1 MTVTAEGKRVQV
13 KKDATLEEK
22 RFRGATGITG
32 RQMPPHNY
40 IWVRLERMVDG
51 YGTILVHPES
61 LEEIN

>member
-22 RFRGATGITG
+22 RFRGVAGTTG
-32 RQMPPHNY
+32 RCMDRY

-51 YGTILVHPES
+51 FGTILVHPES